1 MKYKDK
7 CLDHIESIERVNK
20 RVLDIVQQVI
30 VTNNTAMLQEC
41 VQLLTSSDGRY
52 IEYLKNMIELEEN
65 PPF

>member
-30 VTNNTAMLQEC
+30 VTNNIGMLQEC
-41 VQLLTSSDGRY
+41 VTLLTSNDGRH

>member
-41 VQLLTSSDGRY
+41 VQLLSSNDGRY

>member
-1 MKYKDK
+1 MRYKDK